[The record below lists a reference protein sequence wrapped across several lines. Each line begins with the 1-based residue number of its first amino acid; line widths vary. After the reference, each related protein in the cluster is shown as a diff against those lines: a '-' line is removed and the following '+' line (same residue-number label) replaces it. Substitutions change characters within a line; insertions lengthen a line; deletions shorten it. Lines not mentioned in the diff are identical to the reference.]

1 MVHDDTT
8 YMDDE
13 GLPYADLAEDG
24 ESESVTPVDGSPG
37 GRAWGYAEESWGG
50 WNAGGE

>member
-50 WNAGGE
+50 WSAGGE